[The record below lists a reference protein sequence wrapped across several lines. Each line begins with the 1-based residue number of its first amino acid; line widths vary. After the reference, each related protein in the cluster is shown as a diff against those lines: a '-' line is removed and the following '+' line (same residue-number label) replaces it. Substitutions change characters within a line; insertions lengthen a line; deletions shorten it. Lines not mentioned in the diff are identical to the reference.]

1 MVKAHVC
8 HASSLSSTAPTV
20 CRSNRRARR
29 WPDLTPLPHAGRRAV
44 PRIVKARAAGR
55 TLVDAPMRAAVRI
68 RHGQPRPP
76 EARSTKEDTRKQLP
90 RPAPLIGLI
99 ELGQQLSRRGGW
111 RDHGHRCRRAR
122 PLGGAASGLRIAWH
136 FRASMVIMVRAATN
150 PEESAKAEIRRIATP
165 RQKLSPNLCW
175 LGKMRRLGQALHKHA
190 RWRSTNSQ
198 CVGLGCDSPRRL
210 CPAVR
215 FTPYLSTSTPASTHQ
230 RMALIN

>member
-1 MVKAHVC
+1 VAAALFMSGATVKAHVSRLFTKLDGANRVQIQSSC
-8 HASSLSSTAPTV
+8 TTVARLDALATCGTKGRAS
-20 CRSNRRARR
+20 
-29 WPDLTPLPHAGRRAV
+29 
-44 PRIVKARAAGR
+44 IVKARAAGR

-150 PEESAKAEIRRIATP
+150 PEESAK
-165 RQKLSPNLCW
+165 S
-175 LGKMRRLGQALHKHA
+175 
-190 RWRSTNSQ
+190 
-198 CVGLGCDSPRRL
+198 
-210 CPAVR
+210 
-215 FTPYLSTSTPASTHQ
+215 
-230 RMALIN
+230 